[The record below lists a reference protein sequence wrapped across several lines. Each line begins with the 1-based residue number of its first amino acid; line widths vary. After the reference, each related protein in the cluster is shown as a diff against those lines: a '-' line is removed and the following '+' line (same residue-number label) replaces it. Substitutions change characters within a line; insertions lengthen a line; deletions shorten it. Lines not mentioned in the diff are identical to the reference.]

1 MLSTAG
7 QAVSAKSMATTP
19 PTEEAVW
26 SMRPQG
32 FPKKTFSA
40 YCPICAISIADTAL
54 SANSP
59 FRMRPMRTS
68 NAAELERPEPGST
81 VDFTFASKP
90 ASL

>member
-32 FPKKTFSA
+32 LPKKTFSA
-40 YCPICAISIADTAL
+40 YWPIWAISTAELLPFQKSAL
-54 SANSP
+54 S
-59 FRMRPMRTS
+59 MVPMSTS
-68 NAAELERPEPGST
+68 KAAEEERPLPPGT
-81 VDFTFASKP
+81 LETM
-90 ASL
+90 